1 MEFGSGRLLLCKA
14 GIYKTGG
21 PGQEDLWFKTL
32 YWNERTRLLQVNIE
46 AYTYIDGLYP
56 HDETEDCLEL
66 DLRRTTNPSL
76 RLQILCKEIE
86 KNISQVKFVDEP
98 QVTLIDVKT
107 LYTPEGEDRLLVD
120 VCVSPEEEEKRIYPT
135 LNYIESSDRE
145 RQVEF
150 QDLLF
155 EKNLRNFAML
165 VSVRDQVVIGKETW
179 APGMLFVLKIVENQD
194 QKEDEA
200 MEESNFNF
208 SKFKSER
215 HALIQHSGDDHVVRF
230 VADVVDQKEVH
241 ENEVF
246 GYLME
251 YVENGSLLDYL
262 TIERLVT
269 DDMRKKWV
277 KQLFDGLAS
286 LHDKNYVVVTIH
298 PSTCLID
305 GNENLKI
312 AGLGRK
318 RMKIDMPLPEAL
330 SDALKQG
337 KDLVPRATKKTDLF
351 MAGTL
356 AYMILSKSTILRLPE
371 NGGMADIEYCSKTP
385 LWKICI
391 IRCISDQSISA
402 GTCAKIL
409 KIG

>member
-1 MEFGSGRLLLCKA
+1 MEIGSGRLLLCKS
-14 GIYKTGG
+14 GIYKTDGR
-21 PGQEDLWFKTL
+21 GQENLWFKTL
-32 YWNERTRLLQVNIE
+32 YWNERRRFQQVNIH
-46 AYTYIDGLYP
+46 AYTYIDELYP

-66 DLRRTTNPSL
+66 DLRRTTDPSL
-76 RLQILCKEIE
+76 RLNILCKEIE
-86 KNISQVKFVDEP
+86 KNISQIEFSDEP

-107 LYTPEGEDRLLVD
+107 LYTPEGEDRLRVD
-120 VCVSPEEEEKRIYPT
+120 VRVKPEEEEKRIYPT

-155 EKNLRNFAML
+155 KKNLRNFAML
-165 VSVRDQVVIGKETW
+165 VSVRDQVVIGGETW
-179 APGMLFVLKIVENQD
+179 TPGILFVLKIVENQD

-200 MEESNFNF
+200 MKESNFNF

-215 HALIQHSGDDHVVRF
+215 HALIQHSRNDHVARF
-230 VADVVDQKEVH
+230 VADVVDQKGVH
-241 ENEVF
+241 GNEVF

-262 TIERLVT
+262 TTKKFVT
-269 DDMRKKWV
+269 DDTRKKWV
-277 KQLFDGLAS
+277 RQLFDGLAS
-286 LHDKNYVVVTIH
+286 LHDQNYVVATIH

-318 RMKIDMPLPEAL
+318 RIRIDMPLPTAL

-337 KDLVPRATKKTDLF
+337 KSLVPLATKETDLF
-351 MAGTL
+351 MAG
-356 AYMILSKSTILRLPE
+356 ILS
-371 NGGMADIEYCSKTP
+371 
-385 LWKICI
+385 
-391 IRCISDQSISA
+391 
-402 GTCAKIL
+402 
-409 KIG
+409 